1 MDIKV
6 KLFYSELRRRIGD
19 RDAVTVSGNTVG
31 ECLAD
36 LVKKYPGVEKL
47 IFDDRGQ
54 LLKHVFVF
62 VNVESMYKA
71 DLNKAL
77 TANDQLIIAVLMLG
91 G

>member
-19 RDAVTVSGNTVG
+19 RDSVMVSGNTVG
-31 ECLAD
+31 ECLDD
-36 LVKKYPGVEKL
+36 LVQKYPGVEKL

-62 VNVESMYKA
+62 INVESMYKA
-71 DLNKAL
+71 DMNKAL